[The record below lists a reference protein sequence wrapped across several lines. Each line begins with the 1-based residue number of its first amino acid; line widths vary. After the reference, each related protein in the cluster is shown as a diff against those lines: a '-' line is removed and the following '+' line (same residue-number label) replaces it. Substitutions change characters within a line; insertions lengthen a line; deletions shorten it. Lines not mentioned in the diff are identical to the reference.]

1 MVNNQNDLK
10 MNPNAVQVLSPIRNK
25 HSFNWKKVWIGTGEY
40 VALKIQEEDKY
51 SSFILPNSHEE
62 KFQKWIDKYLYNL
75 IFKRIK
81 RRVNESKR
89 IKLACLDS
97 LQRTVGR
104 IRSLSPQV
112 QSPLKTKEFTRHQP
126 KQKINWFISDA
137 NGPRLMQNHD
147 KLLNIFKLGE
157 IWYLLWT
164 ILFE

>member
-1 MVNNQNDLK
+1 MVTNQIDFK
-10 MNPNAVQVLSPIRNK
+10 MNPNATQVLSPIRNK

-40 VALKIQEEDKY
+40 VSLKMQEEEKY

-62 KFQKWIDKYLYNL
+62 KFQKWIDGYLYNL
-75 IFKRIK
+75 IFKRMK

-112 QSPLKTKEFTRHQP
+112 QSPLKTKELTRHQS
-126 KQKINWFISDA
+126 KQKINWFIKDT
-137 NGPRLMQNHD
+137 NGSRLMQNHD
-147 KLLNIFKLGE
+147 QLLNIFKLGE
-157 IWYLLWT
+157 IRYLLWT
-164 ILFE
+164 ILYK